1 SHIPILLNH
10 AVNGKELLKSLS
22 LTALANLA
30 LDSASHKMI
39 MKNINHIMY
48 MVSKGTNVVQLQAL
62 RLLVNL
68 SCNKEVIPSLLMSEV
83 PSDILDIIRKP
94 DDRELVLRLLTF
106 LANIATYAAEYV
118 DSSSKTTL
126 LSILYQYIKQTEFK
140 SLSNLSSDE
149 DEDISYQAKR
159 LHDALLAVT

>member
-1 SHIPILLNH
+1 
-10 AVNGKELLKSLS
+10 
-22 LTALANLA
+22 
-30 LDSASHKMI
+30 MI
-39 MKNINHIMY
+39 MKNISHIMY
-48 MVSKGTNVVQLQAL
+48 MVSNGTNVVQLQAL

-126 LSILYQYIKQTEFK
+126 LSILYQYIKRMEFK
-140 SLSNLSSDE
+140 SLSALSSDE
-149 DEDISYQAKR
+149 DEDISYQAK
-159 LHDALLAVT
+159 